1 MIINEIF
8 YSIQGEGK
16 LAGMPSIFIR
26 LAGCPLRCTWCDT
39 PYAWSSRAGSEY
51 TTQQVKTQIAPF
63 PTRHIVITGGEPMT
77 NPAVRELTEELGNS
91 DYHITIETSGIRAI
105 RKLLCDLM
113 SISPKLSNSKPQ
125 NLKKPEDYEKA
136 MLSIEEIKILISEYN
151 YQLKFVVEQPRDLD
165 EIARLLDRL
174 DNFDPEK
181 VLLMPQAITRD
192 QYLQRAPGIIEFC
205 KQTGFAF
212 SPRLQAVIWDAKRAK

>member
-16 LAGMPSIFIR
+16 LAGLPSIFIR
-26 LAGCPLRCTWCDT
+26 LAGCPLRCAWCDT
-39 PYAWSSRAGSEY
+39 PYAWSSKAGSEY
-51 TTQQVKTQIAPF
+51 TIEQVKNQIASL

-77 NPAVRELTEELGNS
+77 NPAIRELTEQLGNS

-105 RKLLCDLM
+105 RTLPCDLM
-113 SISPKLSNSKPQ
+113 SISPKLSNSKPE
-125 NLKKPEDYEKA
+125 NLKKPHEYEKI
-136 MLSIEEIKILISEYN
+136 MLDIEELKILISEYQ

-165 EIARLLDRL
+165 EIARLLDKIE
-174 DNFDPEK
+174 NIDPEK
-181 VLLMPQAITRD
+181 IMLMPQAVTRK
-192 QYLQRAPGIIEFC
+192 QYLQRAPVIVEFC

-212 SPRLQAVIWDAKRAK
+212 SPRLQAVLWDAKRAK